1 MYTEYLDRITESI
14 RGSRISYKDEWINDW
29 EKGFHE
35 LVASFLHVRRND
47 KKIIFIGNG
56 GSAAIAGHMTADFM
70 KNGGMC
76 TINLYDNALTTCMGN
91 DYGYEYV
98 FSKPLELLAQEGDLL
113 VAISSSGNSQNIV
126 NAVNVAKGK
135 GLVVITFSGF
145 REDNKIRHMG
155 DYNLY
160 VPIEH
165 YGIVESIHNLFLQQI
180 VDEIIEK
187 EGKI

>member
-1 MYTEYLDRITESI
+1 MYTEYLDKITELI
-14 RGSRISYKDEWINDW
+14 RSSRIYYENEWISDW
-29 EKGFHE
+29 EKGFQGIVSCFIQAKQE
-35 LVASFLHVRRND
+35 D
-47 KKIIFIGNG
+47 KKVIFIGNG
-56 GSAAIAGHMTADFM
+56 GSAAIAGHMSADFM
-70 KNGGMC
+70 KNGGMR
-76 TINLYDNALTTCMGN
+76 TINLYDNALTTCIGN

-98 FSKPLELLAQEGDLL
+98 FSKPLEFLAREGDLL
-113 VAISSSGNSQNIV
+113 VAVSSSGNSQNIV

-145 REDNKIRHMG
+145 REDNKVRQMG

-180 VDEIIEK
+180 VDAILEK
-187 EGKI
+187 EGKM